1 MRRAKS
7 LQELNNKTTNNEH
20 VVVTPPDRFFQD
32 SITVLLVDWPADLVD
47 QALSAIRG
55 SNVRVA
61 IHIFDYNDSNYLWAI
76 DVANQSDIV
85 AINANSINHIDIIK
99 GYLISKSNSFY
110 FGRLG
115 MNKLFSNFTE
125 DPIGQ
130 LLIKI
135 GTIIS
140 QMEEK

>member
-1 MRRAKS
+1 M
-7 LQELNNKTTNNEH
+7 QELNNKITNNEH

-32 SITVLLVDWPADLVD
+32 SIVILLMDWPADLVD
-47 QALSAIRG
+47 QALNAISG
-55 SNVRVA
+55 SNVRIA

-76 DVANQSDIV
+76 DVANQSDVV
-85 AINANSINHIDIIK
+85 AININNINHIDIIK
-99 GYLISKSNSFY
+99 GCLITKPNTFY

-115 MNKLFSNFTE
+115 MSKIFSNFTE

-135 GTIIS
+135 GSKIS

>member
-1 MRRAKS
+1 M
-7 LQELNNKTTNNEH
+7 QELKNKTTNNEH

-32 SITVLLVDWPADLVD
+32 SIVVLLMDWPADLVD

-55 SNVRVA
+55 STSRIA
-61 IHIFDYNDSNYLWAI
+61 IHIFDFNDSNYLWAI
-76 DVANQSDIV
+76 DVANQADIV
-85 AINANSINHIDIIK
+85 AINANNVNHIDIIK
-99 GYLISKSNSFY
+99 GHLISKPNAFY

-115 MNKLFSNFTE
+115 MNNLFSNFTE

-135 GTIIS
+135 GTKIS
-140 QMEEK
+140 QMEVK